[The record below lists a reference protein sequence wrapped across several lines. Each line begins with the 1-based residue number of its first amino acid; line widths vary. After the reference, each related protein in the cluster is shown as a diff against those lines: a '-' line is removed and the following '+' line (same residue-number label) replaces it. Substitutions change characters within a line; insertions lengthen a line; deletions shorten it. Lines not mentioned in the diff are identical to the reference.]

1 MFLLFFVSLL
11 SCFSNKVIDQRMT
24 TSLVITQEIILK
36 CEKESSTECKM
47 IGSSVTGTATR
58 IKWEDNY
65 YWLTAAHVCST
76 AAFSGQ
82 VSMGRI
88 VSFRVG
94 GSNEEEV
101 SKSITFNVK
110 KDLCIIPAKPGPHRV
125 ISSHNPSLGS
135 RVSLVAY
142 PGGAF
147 DPRML
152 PIYEGR
158 YAGQFEDMCSVTI
171 PVSGGSSGS
180 SVLNDDLE
188 IVGVVSAVMKTFNH
202 FTIVT
207 CLTDVRAFLSLAAEQ
222 AQKFESQGSQILT
235 QPSDLGA
242 AAPLLVE

>member
-1 MFLLFFVSLL
+1 MFLLFFASLL

-36 CEKESSTECKM
+36 CEKEASTECKM
-47 IGSSVTGTATR
+47 IGSSITGTATR
-58 IKWEDNY
+58 IMWEDNY

-82 VSMGRI
+82 ASMGRI
-88 VSFRVG
+88 ISFRVG
-94 GSNEEEV
+94 GSNEEES

-110 KDLCIIPAKPGPHRV
+110 KDLCIIPAKPGPYREV
-125 ISSHNPSLGS
+125 STHNPRLGAD
-135 RVSLVAY
+135 VSLVAY

-158 YAGQFEDMCSVTI
+158 YAGQFDDMCAVTI

-180 SVLNDDLE
+180 SVLNRDFQV
-188 IVGVVSAVMKTFNH
+188 VGVVSAVMKSFNH
-202 FTIVT
+202 FTIVS
-207 CLTDVRAFLSLAAEQ
+207 CLPDIRSFLTLAAEQ
-222 AQKFESQGSQILT
+222 AQKFESQGTQTLT

-242 AAPLLVE
+242 VAPLLVE